1 MFSRAP
7 GIRSL
12 LAIFGAA
19 LVWAASTVP
28 ALAASSPAGAVIH
41 EAGFDIGRL
50 AWRPDTNGGVAVE
63 LPDTRLLPE
72 PGRLQ
77 IPVRHHLLVVPA
89 DRSVE
94 SISIEPIT
102 THPVKA
108 PDRLAVAG
116 DVFTTRG
123 GQLAAGDAGPATD
136 WAVAHSVQWWRGYQ
150 LVTVT
155 VAPLRPLAG
164 DDATAC
170 EFLDAYAVRVSYG
183 ADGGRQE
190 RAVRERRVPGEAE
203 EARRTLEQLVD
214 NADAVPLIARQ
225 DGADVAVPA
234 GGFQPDKTPSL
245 SGSPVTCLIITNAA
259 LAPSFQVLAD
269 YRTARGMPTVVATRE
284 YIAANFRNG
293 SDIQETIRLYI
304 RDAYEKWGVQYVLL
318 GGDSEVIPPRII
330 YNSLYPPNRYTAIP
344 CDLYFAC
351 LDGNWNADPDAN
363 FGQPARYENPGDLV
377 DFAEEVYLGR
387 APVDNTAEA
396 DLFVQKVINYES
408 QAAGAAWTNR
418 VLFAAEV
425 LFPEAYTPGATIFM
439 DGASFADEQVN
450 NLVGPCTD
458 METLRMYET
467 DALFPRDLPLTRA
480 TLIDSLNTGHYGVVN
495 QIGHGYFFNMSVGD
509 ANFMTTDADNLTNG
523 NHQFL
528 LFGLNCASAAFDNSC
543 LMERFLQNPNG
554 GAVCALGSVREAF
567 PTAANF
573 YQQEFFSQMYCNGEY
588 RVGRL
593 MALSRLPFLAA
604 TVQNYLDRWT
614 YENYTL
620 LGDPALALWRAAP
633 KAITVTAPASI
644 AAGQRNVAVT
654 VTSGGSPVA
663 GAQVCLAK
671 AGEELVWGTTDAAG
685 QVTLAFLAPS
695 AGTALLKVTGRDL
708 AAHSRSIPVTLSTR
722 YLKITGLPLADNGT
736 GGSIGNGNGVIDA
749 GERIAFTPT
758 YVNSGTSSATSLR
771 GALTTTTPGVTV
783 VTASAAMSNAAAGAT
798 TATTAPILVDFAS
811 SLPDGHP
818 ILFRSDVW
826 SGATHWFS
834 EITIPLNAPEPEVD
848 TLDWQDT
855 AWGNGNGIVEN
866 GERVAVTVDVKNFGA
881 GASGTLTGR
890 LRTASPN
897 VVLHDTL
904 ATWTSLGLLGH
915 GTAGAPFSLALADT
929 AQDGSA
935 WLLIQD
941 GYGRQMRHDFTLRR
955 PAVPTDLEATTELG
969 PDTIAL
975 TWDPPTGPVVYGYNV
990 YRANAA
996 SGPWTRVNP
1005 DVVAGVCTFTD
1016 TGLPLLT
1023 PFHYRVVAVDST
1035 RVPGPA
1041 STVISVSTAPGE
1053 MEGFPAAFNGE
1064 TSGPLAVG
1072 DVDGVGGP
1080 EVVLASSQVWAWHH
1094 DGTELRD
1101 GDGQALTLGQ
1111 FSNFPIG
1118 ALAELSAVAMGELDG
1133 VPGQEFIVSQR
1144 SPEAKVHIFK
1154 ADGSELPGWPRA
1166 LTGTAGNPFNWAA
1179 PAIGDI
1185 DGDHQPEIVVNTLN
1199 GVVWAWNVDGSEVRD
1214 GDADPATNGVLY
1226 IRPGATWEWSRSGPT
1241 LVDLDDDGAREI
1253 VFGTKN
1259 DASGQKR
1266 LMALRHDGAFPPGFP
1281 RVVNGSVHSDIACGD
1296 LDRDG
1301 RPELVFYDNWRYVYA
1316 VKHDGTDYP
1325 GYPRLMP
1332 YNASGEWVN
1341 SPALADLDGDGWLE
1355 IIYTPN
1361 STGLSAKLVVLS
1373 AKTSDGTSGLVKSG
1387 WPVDLPGSSEASP
1400 VVGDLDGDGVPE
1412 IIQGIGG
1419 GDIGAPYNLYAYH
1432 ANGLP
1437 MNGFPIT
1444 LSGPVRTSPV
1454 VTDLDGDLDV
1464 DLVYAGW
1471 DFRCHVWDL
1480 PFAHNPLVAYWPTY
1494 KGNMKRDGT
1503 LSSPGV
1509 SAVDGR
1515 EIPSAPLALGLPYP
1529 NPFNPSVSVQ
1539 MYLDSTRAVTL
1550 AVHDVRGHRVRTL
1563 YSGRVDAGWRTV
1575 VWDGQDDAGR
1585 GVASGIYFLRAE
1597 SPGTTTLVRKLAL
1610 VR

>member
-12 LAIFGAA
+12 LATFGAA

-50 AWRPDTNGGVAVE
+50 AWRTDPNGGVAVE
-63 LPDTRLLPE
+63 LPDTRLLTE
-72 PGRLQ
+72 PGRLL

-94 SISIEPIT
+94 SISIEPIA

-123 GQLAAGDAGPATD
+123 GKLAAGDAGPATD
-136 WAVAHSVQWWRGYQ
+136 WAVARSVQWWRGYQ

-214 NADAVPLIARQ
+214 NAHALPLIARQ

-387 APVDNTAEA
+387 APVENTAEA

-425 LFPEAYTPGATIFM
+425 LFPETYTPGATIFM

-567 PTAANF
+567 PTAANY

-614 YENYTL
+614 YET
-620 LGDPALALWRAAP
+620 
-633 KAITVTAPASI
+633 
-644 AAGQRNVAVT
+644 
-654 VTSGGSPVA
+654 
-663 GAQVCLAK
+663 
-671 AGEELVWGTTDAAG
+671 
-685 QVTLAFLAPS
+685 
-695 AGTALLKVTGRDL
+695 
-708 AAHSRSIPVTLSTR
+708 
-722 YLKITGLPLADNGT
+722 
-736 GGSIGNGNGVIDA
+736 
-749 GERIAFTPT
+749 
-758 YVNSGTSSATSLR
+758 
-771 GALTTTTPGVTV
+771 
-783 VTASAAMSNAAAGAT
+783 
-798 TATTAPILVDFAS
+798 
-811 SLPDGHP
+811 
-818 ILFRSDVW
+818 
-826 SGATHWFS
+826 
-834 EITIPLNAPEPEVD
+834 
-848 TLDWQDT
+848 
-855 AWGNGNGIVEN
+855 
-866 GERVAVTVDVKNFGA
+866 
-881 GASGTLTGR
+881 
-890 LRTASPN
+890 
-897 VVLHDTL
+897 
-904 ATWTSLGLLGH
+904 
-915 GTAGAPFSLALADT
+915 
-929 AQDGSA
+929 
-935 WLLIQD
+935 
-941 GYGRQMRHDFTLRR
+941 
-955 PAVPTDLEATTELG
+955 
-969 PDTIAL
+969 
-975 TWDPPTGPVVYGYNV
+975 
-990 YRANAA
+990 
-996 SGPWTRVNP
+996 
-1005 DVVAGVCTFTD
+1005 
-1016 TGLPLLT
+1016 
-1023 PFHYRVVAVDST
+1023 
-1035 RVPGPA
+1035 
-1041 STVISVSTAPGE
+1041 
-1053 MEGFPAAFNGE
+1053 
-1064 TSGPLAVG
+1064 
-1072 DVDGVGGP
+1072 
-1080 EVVLASSQVWAWHH
+1080 
-1094 DGTELRD
+1094 
-1101 GDGQALTLGQ
+1101 
-1111 FSNFPIG
+1111 
-1118 ALAELSAVAMGELDG
+1118 
-1133 VPGQEFIVSQR
+1133 
-1144 SPEAKVHIFK
+1144 
-1154 ADGSELPGWPRA
+1154 
-1166 LTGTAGNPFNWAA
+1166 
-1179 PAIGDI
+1179 
-1185 DGDHQPEIVVNTLN
+1185 
-1199 GVVWAWNVDGSEVRD
+1199 
-1214 GDADPATNGVLY
+1214 
-1226 IRPGATWEWSRSGPT
+1226 
-1241 LVDLDDDGAREI
+1241 
-1253 VFGTKN
+1253 
-1259 DASGQKR
+1259 
-1266 LMALRHDGAFPPGFP
+1266 
-1281 RVVNGSVHSDIACGD
+1281 
-1296 LDRDG
+1296 
-1301 RPELVFYDNWRYVYA
+1301 
-1316 VKHDGTDYP
+1316 
-1325 GYPRLMP
+1325 
-1332 YNASGEWVN
+1332 
-1341 SPALADLDGDGWLE
+1341 
-1355 IIYTPN
+1355 
-1361 STGLSAKLVVLS
+1361 
-1373 AKTSDGTSGLVKSG
+1373 
-1387 WPVDLPGSSEASP
+1387 
-1400 VVGDLDGDGVPE
+1400 
-1412 IIQGIGG
+1412 
-1419 GDIGAPYNLYAYH
+1419 
-1432 ANGLP
+1432 
-1437 MNGFPIT
+1437 
-1444 LSGPVRTSPV
+1444 
-1454 VTDLDGDLDV
+1454 
-1464 DLVYAGW
+1464 
-1471 DFRCHVWDL
+1471 
-1480 PFAHNPLVAYWPTY
+1480 
-1494 KGNMKRDGT
+1494 
-1503 LSSPGV
+1503 
-1509 SAVDGR
+1509 
-1515 EIPSAPLALGLPYP
+1515 
-1529 NPFNPSVSVQ
+1529 
-1539 MYLDSTRAVTL
+1539 
-1550 AVHDVRGHRVRTL
+1550 
-1563 YSGRVDAGWRTV
+1563 
-1575 VWDGQDDAGR
+1575 
-1585 GVASGIYFLRAE
+1585 
-1597 SPGTTTLVRKLAL
+1597 
-1610 VR
+1610 